1 MLYAGIEL
9 SGALG
14 DVVFLLI
21 ILAFFALC
29 IAFVRACAVIAGPD
43 PGDAVEGGQP
53 VEEVDQVAPHA
64 SARVEVKAEE
74 KAGVKA

>member
-1 MLYAGIEL
+1 VLYAGIEL

-14 DVVFLLI
+14 DVVFVAI

-29 IAFVRACAVIAGPD
+29 VAFVRACAVIAGPD
-43 PGDAVEGGQP
+43 PADTVEGGQP

-64 SARVEVKAEE
+64 TVRAELKAEVN
-74 KAGVKA
+74 A